1 MKNYHGRRIEN
12 DRKLQEPGRPA
23 RHADG
28 GRVGR
33 GPGYLQ
39 GGGLCPDPQEG
50 LSNPANRETAHGAKG
65 QTDGLDRPADSR
77 GRGTGVTC
85 VRDVSKHWIC
95 ATNPLEQGCPP
106 ATPGGEEERR

>member
-1 MKNYHGRRIEN
+1 MTVNCKSL
-12 DRKLQEPGRPA
+12 DDLPAMQQESDGEAVCTLTLDNA
-23 RHADG
+23 R
-28 GRVGR
+28 
-33 GPGYLQ
+33 
-39 GGGLCPDPQEG
+39 LCPDPQEG

>member
-1 MKNYHGRRIEN
+1 MTVNCKSL
-12 DRKLQEPGRPA
+12 DDLPA
-23 RHADG
+23 MLTAAELAG
-28 GRVGR
+28 